1 MFEQVLNK
9 LDSWVGRSFL
19 LASFFPLLIFVAAN
33 FIMAQVLAPDIAKDL
48 IQYFSD
54 NFYGPV
60 SVAVACL
67 IAIAALAYVTDPLV
81 GTMTRFLEGAYFPSC
96 VARWLATDQTRR
108 VRDLQEEAQRSG
120 GHRAALHFGRGKM
133 LAELQAARDLGVAI
147 GAMRKPS
154 LIKKAKAEI
163 GRLDEMQDQQLP
175 ILLHLLESAAA
186 PLKEAL
192 TSNCAD
198 PTRLVEGRTQD
209 DEEQSRILSSIYL
222 SMLRLIDYAQRKA
235 INENSVIADER
246 DTAFSIDELPSTEFG
261 NQAAASRSFFQKRFK
276 LDFEFFWPI
285 VQTVLQAD
293 QKTVEVL
300 VNAKQKLDF
309 CIRIF
314 LYTIVFTAT
323 WLVIMP
329 FTAEWKLAVPLLG
342 TCGFAAAAV
351 WLEIIHASYRSFSEQ
366 VRSIVIL
373 KRFEVLKGLH
383 YQLPASWEEEKKM
396 WDRITN
402 QLRWGECEEP
412 IAYQHPEK

>member
-1 MFEQVLNK
+1 MIV
-9 LDSWVGRSFL
+9 
-19 LASFFPLLIFVAAN
+19 
-33 FIMAQVLAPDIAKDL
+33 
-48 IQYFSD
+48 
-54 NFYGPV
+54 
-60 SVAVACL
+60 
-67 IAIAALAYVTDPLV
+67 
-81 GTMTRFLEGAYFPSC
+81 
-96 VARWLATDQTRR
+96 
-108 VRDLQEEAQRSG
+108 
-120 GHRAALHFGRGKM
+120 
-133 LAELQAARDLGVAI
+133 
-147 GAMRKPS
+147 
-154 LIKKAKAEI
+154 
-163 GRLDEMQDQQLP
+163 
-175 ILLHLLESAAA
+175 
-186 PLKEAL
+186 
-192 TSNCAD
+192 
-198 PTRLVEGRTQD
+198 
-209 DEEQSRILSSIYL
+209 
-222 SMLRLIDYAQRKA
+222 
-235 INENSVIADER
+235 DER

-261 NQAAASRSFFQKRFK
+261 NQAAALRSFFQKRFK

-309 CIRIF
+309 CIRVF

-383 YQLPASWEEEKKM
+383 YQLPGSWEEEKKT

-402 QLRWGECEEP
+402 QLRWGACEEP
-412 IAYQHPEK
+412 ITYQHPEK